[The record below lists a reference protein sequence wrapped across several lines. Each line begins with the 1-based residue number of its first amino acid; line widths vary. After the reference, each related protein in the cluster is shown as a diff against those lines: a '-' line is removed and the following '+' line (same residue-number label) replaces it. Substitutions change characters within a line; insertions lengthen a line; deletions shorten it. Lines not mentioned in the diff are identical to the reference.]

1 MTKMKLFTEVL
12 PFYRTLATAVS
23 QAQHSVH
30 MAYFA
35 FDDGEWA
42 QGLGTALKER
52 AAAGVKVH
60 LMVDEAGQVLD
71 HARNGWRNRQLL
83 ADLQEHGVRVG
94 LFRPQGTRLGRLN
107 RLHCK
112 MCAIDGRTAFIGG
125 SNIGDHYLGWRDS
138 NLQLTGELGDGFA
151 RLYQLLQQ
159 FGGMAMPRPHWPTT
173 LQVAGFPVL
182 LTVPGHRQDIR
193 RALLEIIL
201 GAETAVTLRSWY
213 FLPDKEIMNA
223 MLSQAENG
231 VRVSILFS
239 HRTRVPPIDLANRWL
254 AHHLVRSGAHIYRY
268 TGRFMHAK
276 EAWNDRGDVLFGSAN
291 LDRWALC
298 TTFECC
304 LLLQDA
310 DLARQLD
317 RAFLADTTHC
327 VRPGEQWGK
336 RPLLPDSCLM

>member
-1 MTKMKLFTEVL
+1 M
-12 PFYRTLATAVS
+12 
-23 QAQHSVH
+23 
-30 MAYFA
+30 
-35 FDDGEWA
+35 
-42 QGLGTALKER
+42 
-52 AAAGVKVH
+52 
-60 LMVDEAGQVLD
+60 
-71 HARNGWRNRQLL
+71 
-83 ADLQEHGVRVG
+83 RVG
-94 LFRPQGTRLGRLN
+94 LFRPQGRRLGRLN

-138 NLQLTGELGDGFA
+138 NLQVTGELGDGFA

-223 MLSQAENG
+223 LLSQAENG
-231 VRVSILFS
+231 VCVSILFS

-254 AHHLVRSGAHIYRY
+254 ARQFGAVRGAHLPLHRAL
-268 TGRFMHAK
+268 HACQGGV
-276 EAWNDRGDVLFGSAN
+276 E
-291 LDRWALC
+291 
-298 TTFECC
+298 
-304 LLLQDA
+304 
-310 DLARQLD
+310 
-317 RAFLADTTHC
+317 
-327 VRPGEQWGK
+327 
-336 RPLLPDSCLM
+336 